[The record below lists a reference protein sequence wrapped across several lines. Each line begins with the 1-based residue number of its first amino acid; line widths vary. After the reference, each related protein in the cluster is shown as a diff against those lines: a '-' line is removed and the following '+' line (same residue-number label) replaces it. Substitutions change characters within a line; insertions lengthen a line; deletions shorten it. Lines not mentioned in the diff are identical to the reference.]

1 MQNKTTGQLNRRRM
15 LSVAG
20 VGSLG
25 ALLGGEKAVARPST
39 TGAPRN
45 MNLSLAA
52 YSMRR
57 ELTSGQMSLFQ
68 FIDWCAEMDLPGT
81 ELTSYYFEEDFD
93 AAYLRRL
100 KLHAF
105 RNGVIVSGT
114 AIRNDFCRPAGPER
128 DEEIASVRRWLDYA
142 AELGAP
148 HVRIFAGNLPEGA
161 RRDDGIQWVADS
173 IRQILPKAE
182 ESGVVVG
189 LENHGGI
196 TARAQDVLDICE
208 AVGEHPWFGVNL
220 DTGNFHTDPYEELEA
235 VAPLAVNVQI
245 KVEVGSRGAKQPTDL
260 TRIRDILT
268 DVDYKGWVALEY
280 EAEPDPRSSIPRY
293 IRQMKELFE
302 GC

>member
-1 MQNKTTGQLNRRRM
+1 MQNKMTGQLNRRMM

-20 VGSLG
+20 LGSLG
-25 ALLGGEKAVARPST
+25 GLLGGTNMIARAST
-39 TGAPRN
+39 AGAPRN

-57 ELTSGQMSLFQ
+57 ELTSGQMNLFQ

-81 ELTSYYFEEDFD
+81 ELTSYYFEEGFD

-105 RNGVIVSGT
+105 RNGVTVSGT
-114 AIRNDFCRPAGPER
+114 AIRNDFCRPPGAER
-128 DEEIASVRRWLDYA
+128 DAEVASVKGWLERA
-142 AELGAP
+142 ADLGAP

-161 RRDDGIQWVADS
+161 QREDGIQWVADA
-173 IRQILPKAE
+173 IGEVLPKAE
-182 ESGVVVG
+182 ECGVVVG

-196 TARAQDVLDICE
+196 TARAQDVLDICK

-220 DTGNFHTDPYEELEA
+220 DTGNFRTNPYEELAA

-245 KVEVGSRGAKQPTDL
+245 KVEVGSRDSREPTDL

-268 DVDYKGWVALEY
+268 GVNYKGWVVLEY
-280 EAEPDPRSSIPRY
+280 EAEADPRSSIPRY
-293 IRQMKELFE
+293 IRQMKDLFE
-302 GC
+302 VC

>member
-1 MQNKTTGQLNRRRM
+1 MQRKEVLQLNRRQM
-15 LSVAG
+15 MSVTG
-20 VGSLG
+20 IGSLG
-25 ALLGGEKAVARPST
+25 ALLGTQTLSARPS
-39 TGAPRN
+39 GAVPRN

-57 ELTSGQMSLFQ
+57 ELTGGQMNLFQ

-81 ELTSYYFEEDFD
+81 ELTSYYFEEGFD

-100 KLHAF
+100 KIHAF
-105 RNGVIVSGT
+105 RNGVTISGT
-114 AIRNDFCRPAGPER
+114 AIRNDFCVPPGPQR
-128 DEEIASVRRWLDYA
+128 DEEIASVRRWLEHA

-148 HVRIFAGNLPEGA
+148 HVRIFAGSLPDGA
-161 RRDDGIQWVADS
+161 TRESGIKWVADA
-173 IRQILPKAE
+173 IREVLPKAE
-182 ESGVVVG
+182 ECGVVVG

-196 TARAQDVLDICE
+196 TARAQDVLDICK

-220 DTGNFHTDPYEELEA
+220 DTGNFHTNPYEELEM

-245 KVEVGSRGAKQPTDL
+245 KAEIGTRNAKQPTDL
-260 TRIRDILT
+260 TRIKDILT
-268 DVDYKGWVALEY
+268 GVEYKGWVALEY

-293 IRQMKELFE
+293 IRQMKGLFE